1 MKNIS
6 NATEKNPRPNL
17 VGSPKILSQ
26 SSEIEITIMLI
37 TLFIIGNG
45 SVRIYIPMYTRRK

>member
-26 SSEIEITIMLI
+26 SSKIKIMMLTFLI
-37 TLFIIGNG
+37 L
-45 SVRIYIPMYTRRK
+45 IYQFDIQN

>member
-26 SSEIEITIMLI
+26 SSEIEITITLI
-37 TLFIIGNG
+37 TSFIIGNK
-45 SVRIYIPMYTRRK
+45 SIKIYIPVYTRQK

>member
-6 NATEKNPRPNL
+6 NATEKNPKPNF

-26 SSEIEITIMLI
+26 SSKKGINISYFSIMQ
-37 TLFIIGNG
+37 
-45 SVRIYIPMYTRRK
+45 Y

>member
-26 SSEIEITIMLI
+26 SSEIKIM
-37 TLFIIGNG
+37 
-45 SVRIYIPMYTRRK
+45 IY